1 MDTDILIRDYH
12 HDDANAVNATALS
25 AFEQFS
31 SQYDDWIGFKK
42 RIGSMSD
49 LSQHAKLFIAEYNS
63 EVCGAV
69 GYVSPG
75 SSLPDFFSEEW
86 ASLRLL
92 VVNPSCRG
100 KGIGRGLVEMCISRA
115 KQDGA
120 SVLAIHTS
128 PIMEVALPMYLRI
141 GFVKVKDIP
150 EIHGVPYSIYKL
162 ALDND

>member
-1 MDTDILIRDYH
+1 MDTDILIRNYH
-12 HDDANAVNATALS
+12 HDDAKAVNATALS

-31 SQYDDWIGFKK
+31 SKYDNWIEFKK
-42 RIGSMSD
+42 RVGSMSD
-49 LSQHAKLFIAEYNS
+49 LSQHAQLIVAEHNS

-69 GYVSPG
+69 GYVKPG

-86 ASLRLL
+86 ASLRFL
-92 VVNPSCRG
+92 VVNPSYRG

-162 ALDND
+162 ALDSK

>member
-12 HDDANAVNATALS
+12 HEDANAVNATALS

-31 SQYDDWIGFKK
+31 SQYDDWIEFKE

-49 LSQHAKLFIAEYNS
+49 LSQYAQLIIAEHNS

-69 GYVSPG
+69 GYLKPG
-75 SSLPDFFSEEW
+75 SNLPDYLPEEW

-92 VVNPSCRG
+92 VVNPSYRG
-100 KGIGRGLVEMCISRA
+100 KGIGRALVDMCISRA
-115 KQDGA
+115 KQDEA

-141 GFVKVKDIP
+141 GFVKVKEIP

-162 ALDND
+162 ALDSD